1 VLDCISA
8 LMLTRD
14 AGVLMKGV
22 GMALL
27 PGLVG
32 VESQMAQ
39 YLGGIVQTALLSIA
53 IILPIVEVRSRRQV
67 QPSFRRRRVPVSPQ
81 PARIPGALARARF
94 NALVP
99 R

>member
-27 PGLVG
+27 PGFVAM
-32 VESQMAQ
+32 ESQMAQ
-39 YLGGIVQTALLSIA
+39 YFGGIVQTALLTIA
-53 IILPIVEVRSRRQV
+53 VILPIVEVRSRRQV
-67 QPSFRRRRVPVSPQ
+67 QPSIRRRRVPVSPL
-81 PARIPGALARARF
+81 PVRIPGALVRSQVMR
-94 NALVP
+94 
-99 R
+99 